1 MNGRIRGR
9 TTIKYTHV
17 YLISLR
23 VSAVTGHGY
32 SKLTWDMVEKIRH
45 RRERMEITGIIA
57 SI

>member
-23 VSAVTGHGY
+23 VSALTGHGY

-45 RRERMEITGIIA
+45 RRKE
-57 SI
+57 